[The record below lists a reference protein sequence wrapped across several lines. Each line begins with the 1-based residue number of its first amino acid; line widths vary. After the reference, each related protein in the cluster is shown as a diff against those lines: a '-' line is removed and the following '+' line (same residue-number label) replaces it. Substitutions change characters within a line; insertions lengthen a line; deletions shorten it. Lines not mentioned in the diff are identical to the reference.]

1 MTYGLV
7 GGDSGQF
14 LAAPAVS
21 LPPELALRAS
31 QVTSIVENEGICCSA
46 FVMILSTYL
55 KLIGLIIDKVVSGLQ
70 V

>member
-1 MTYGLV
+1 MIYGLV

-14 LAAPAVS
+14 LAASAVS
-21 LPPELALRAS
+21 LPPVALRAS
-31 QVTSIVENEGICCSA
+31 QVTSMAENEGICCSA